1 MSHVHVLQ
9 EKLES
14 AFLIENNSGTI
25 LSGVKGVLCEF
36 EIIASAFSIFIHFK
50 ENQ

>member
-14 AFLIENNSGTI
+14 AFLIENNSGTT

-36 EIIASAFSIFIHFK
+36 EIIASFSIFIHFK